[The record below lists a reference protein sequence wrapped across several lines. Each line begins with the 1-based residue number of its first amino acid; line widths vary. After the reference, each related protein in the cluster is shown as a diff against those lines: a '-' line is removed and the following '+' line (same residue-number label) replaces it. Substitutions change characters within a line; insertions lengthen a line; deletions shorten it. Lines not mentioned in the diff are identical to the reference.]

1 MSKQTIRLNLAISLC
16 LAHLPLL
23 AQEQA
28 VSREMALEEII
39 VTASKREELE
49 NRLPIAISVISARE
63 MESRSVVMMEDAI
76 NSIPNMTIE
85 ANVSSNPNISIRGVN
100 SSTNNI
106 GIEAGVGMQVDG
118 IVLGRPSYFDT
129 ALIDVE
135 RIEVLRGP
143 QGTLY
148 GKNTTGGLINVITGR
163 PTREFEAE
171 GDLSLGNYDLKQLR
185 GHVSGGLSDTVS
197 ARFAFTALERDGW
210 AEDRNPANDD
220 LQSADFAGAR
230 GHVLFEPNEDLSFLF
245 TAFASKDK
253 GIQNFQDVIGGALAP
268 VDGNDGYDRSIYNNE
283 KNHFERDIA
292 GFSMAMDWDFSSYTF
307 SSITGL
313 LENEWSNFNDQDYT
327 ELDILAT
334 GSDQEQDQFTQE
346 FRIASNGDG
355 AFSWIAGLFY
365 FNQDNSGTNRATLG
379 ETTPPLIGAPY
390 IPGYQEAA
398 NTIAAID
405 TESIAGFVSGTWQ
418 FADAWSL
425 TGGIRYTDEDKEM
438 DYEQTL
444 ELFEIAP
451 GFPVGIIAAFAA
463 PVAPTNQKLSDSNP
477 SGDIALSYMP
487 NDDLNVYGRIANGFK
502 AGGFDST
509 TSASSDPGDLRFD
522 PETINSFEI
531 GVKSFLADRRIRL
544 NAAAFYLDWEDKQ
557 EQFFNGTNFITSNA
571 ASASNVG
578 VELEIEAFLT
588 PDLILS
594 GGLGHQDGEYDDFLD
609 TTTGIDN
616 SGNALPYAPDL
627 TGFLAL
633 DYSHEY
639 AGGWQLDLR
648 AEARYSDKAYTDP
661 VNDERWA
668 MASHTNID
676 ARIGLS
682 SPSGRFGVA
691 VWGKNLTEEDYFL
704 GGFEFFGT
712 SYAGINAPR
721 MFGVEFRAS
730 L

>member
-1 MSKQTIRLNLAISLC
+1 MPNRTVRLTVAIGLA

-23 AQEQA
+23 AQEQQA
-28 VSREMALEEII
+28 SGSMELEEVI

-49 NRLPIAISVISARE
+49 SKLPIAISVISARSLE
-63 MESRSVVMMEDAI
+63 DRSVVMMEDAL
-76 NSIPNMTIE
+76 NNVPNMTVE
-85 ANVSSNPNISIRGVN
+85 ANVSSNPNISIRGVS

-129 ALIDVE
+129 ALIDVQ

-148 GKNTTGGLINVITGR
+148 GKNTTGGLINVVTGR
-163 PTREFEAE
+163 PSQELEAE
-171 GDLSLGNYDLKQLR
+171 ADLTFGDYDLKQMR
-185 GHVSGGLSDTVS
+185 GYMSGGITDTVS
-197 ARFAFTALERDGW
+197 ARAAFTVLEREGW
-210 AEDRNPANDD
+210 AEDRNPANPD

-230 GHVLFEPNEDLSFLF
+230 GQLLFEPNDDLDILLSGFV
-245 TAFASKDK
+245 SKDK

-283 KNHFERDIA
+283 KNHFVRDIS
-292 GFSMAMDWDFSSYTF
+292 GLSMTVDWNVSSYTL

-327 ELDILAT
+327 MLDILAT

-346 FRIASNGDG
+346 FRIASNSDST
-355 AFSWIAGLFY
+355 FSWIAGLFY
-365 FNQDNSGTNRATLG
+365 FNQDNSGVNRATLG

-390 IPGYQEAA
+390 FPGYEEAA
-398 NTIAAID
+398 TTTSAIE

-418 FADAWSL
+418 FTNAWSL
-425 TGGIRYTDEDKEM
+425 TAGVRYTKEDKSM

-444 ELFEIAP
+444 ELWEVAP
-451 GFPVGIIAAFAA
+451 GFPLGIITAFAA
-463 PVAPTNQKLSDSNP
+463 PVAPTHQKLSDSKP
-477 SGDIALSYMP
+477 SGDIALSFTP

-509 TSASSDPGDLRFD
+509 TSATSDPGDLRFD

-531 GVKSFLADRRIRL
+531 GVKSFLAERRVRL
-544 NAAAFYLDWEDKQ
+544 NAAVFYLDWEDKQ
-557 EQFFNGTNFITSNA
+557 EQFFNGANFITSNA
-571 ASASNVG
+571 ASASNMG
-578 VELEIEAFLT
+578 VEVEIEAFLT
-588 PDLILS
+588 PELIVS
-594 GGLGHQDGEYDDFLD
+594 GGLGHQDGEYDDFND
-609 TTTGIDN
+609 PTTGVDN
-616 SGNALPYAPDL
+616 SGNALPNAPDW

-633 DYSHEY
+633 DYTHVLP
-639 AGGWQLDLR
+639 GGWEMAMR
-648 AEARYSDKAYTDP
+648 AEARYNDKSYGDS

-668 MASHTNID
+668 TEAYTNID
-676 ARIGLS
+676 GRLGIT
-682 SPSGRFGVA
+682 SPSGKFGISL
-691 VWGKNLTEEDYFL
+691 WGKNLTEEDYFL

-712 SYAGINAPR
+712 AYAAINAPR
-721 MFGVEFRAS
+721 TYGIEFRAR